1 MSNLIFAIPVILV
14 IAISVLIVKIAT
26 VALRMTGLD
35 EKRAYFQALSA
46 FTGTGFTTRDSEL
59 VFEDDIRRKI
69 IIILMVLGNAGLI
82 TVITTLVISFGRGN
96 MLPLVANAGIV
107 LLLIFILFKALTH
120 RGVTKFLN
128 DKIESRLEK
137 RAPFQKRPVEEILR
151 IAKDYGIAEVTIKE
165 QCQDLNKPLSSS
177 SFRKND
183 ILVLAIER
191 KDGVI
196 PAPKASD
203 QIALDDTLICY
214 GRLSSIEKIL
224 TQK

>member
-1 MSNLIFAIPVILV
+1 MGNFIFAIPVILV

-46 FTGTGFTTRDSEL
+46 FTGTGFTTKDSEL
-59 VFEDDIRRKI
+59 VFEEDIRRKI

-96 MLPLVANAGIV
+96 MLPLVINAGIV

-120 RGVTKFLN
+120 RGLTKFLN

-137 RAPFQKRPVEEILR
+137 RAPFQKRPVEEVLR
-151 IAKDYGIAEVTIKE
+151 IAKDYGIAEVNIKG
-165 QCQDLNKPLSSS
+165 QCQDLNKTLSDS
-177 SFRKND
+177 SFREND

-191 KDGVI
+191 KEGVI

-203 QIALDDTLICY
+203 KISLDDTLICY